1 MNRLNIDDA
10 KAFSVLLCRKLAS
23 DLDAEDES
31 SINFVGHLLAELP
44 LESFYFGFKT
54 EIGIERVVR
63 YSLDDH
69 GIFCP
74 IMSRVNKILENNT
87 IYNSKPETRE
97 DIEKNIETIRE
108 HEQRKNSDITQ
119 PSEEL
124 ANSPASTE

>member
-1 MNRLNIDDA
+1 MNRLNVDDA
-10 KAFSVLLCRKLAS
+10 TALSVLLCKKLAS

-69 GIFCP
+69 SIFYP
-74 IMSRVNKILENNT
+74 IMSRVNKILET
-87 IYNSKPETRE
+87 APYKPSPETRE
-97 DIEKNIETIRE
+97 DIEKNIEIIRK
-108 HEQRKNSDITQ
+108 HEQRKNTDVTQSSD
-119 PSEEL
+119 EL
-124 ANSPASTE
+124 AITPASAE

>member
-10 KAFSVLLCRKLAS
+10 TAFSILLCKKLAA
-23 DLDAEDES
+23 DLDAGDES

-69 GIFCP
+69 SIFTPSC
-74 IMSRVNKILENNT
+74 LE
-87 IYNSKPETRE
+87 
-97 DIEKNIETIRE
+97 
-108 HEQRKNSDITQ
+108 
-119 PSEEL
+119 
-124 ANSPASTE
+124 